1 MRYSIIKLL
10 FFVLFAY
17 AQIVFAESNDEK
29 CNEIFGSIMTNTQ
42 LTENQKLD
50 KWSNY
55 KNTCSHDSMYYLG
68 RAAIYS
74 IKDISYAINYIDFL
88 SKSGVIS
95 YTKEV
100 LFFVGSGYDGIY
112 GLTNNEEVLGK
123 LLSVANQLM
132 SKHSNSGTGF
142 FLKGCYHFHKGE
154 YNTAEKY
161 YKIAS
166 EKKKYDTKYHI
177 RSMRELSIRKYIVTL
192 YRQGKIKDSLDNYN
206 TSLLLNEFST
216 LSDFLVSN
224 TATSALIKIGHCD
237 QARELMELRKAYFPQ
252 IIQRKEFVELE
263 KEYKAVC
270 GDQQPNNASK

>member
-1 MRYSIIKLL
+1 MKHLIAKTQIIIFLC
-10 FFVLFAY
+10 FIQVTFAGY
-17 AQIVFAESNDEK
+17 DYDQ
-29 CNEIFGSIMTNTQ
+29 CNEIFGSIITNTQ
-42 LTENQKLD
+42 LTEKQKLD

-68 RAAIYS
+68 CAAIYS
-74 IKDISYAINYIDFL
+74 IKDISYGVNYIDSL

-100 LFFVGSGYDGIY
+100 LFFLGAGYDGIY

-132 SKHSNSGTGF
+132 SRHPNSGTGF

-154 YNTAEKY
+154 YNTTEKY

-177 RSMRELSIRKYIVTL
+177 RSMRELSVRKHIVVL

-237 QARELMELRKAYFPQ
+237 QAHELMELRKAYFPQ

>member
-1 MRYSIIKLL
+1 MRYLIIKLL
-10 FFVLFAY
+10 FFVLLAY
-17 AQIVFAESNDEK
+17 TQIVLAESNDEK
-29 CNEIFGSIMTNTQ
+29 CSEILGSIMVDTQ
-42 LTENQKLD
+42 LTEQDKLN
-50 KWSNY
+50 KWKTY
-55 KNTCSHDSMYYLG
+55 EQTCSKDSMYYLG
-68 RAAIYS
+68 CAAIYS
-74 IKDISYAINYIDFL
+74 IKDTWHAVNYIDSL
-88 SKSGVIS
+88 SKSRVIP

-100 LFFVGSGYDGIY
+100 LFFLGTGYDGIY

-123 LLSVANQLM
+123 LLLVANQLM
-132 SKHSNSGTGF
+132 SRHPNSGTGF

-154 YNTAEKY
+154 YNTTEKY

-177 RSMRELSIRKYIVTL
+177 RAMIELSVRKHIVAL

-216 LSDFLVSN
+216 LADFLVSN

-237 QARELMELRKAYFPQ
+237 QAHELMELRKAYFPQ

-270 GDQQPNNASK
+270 G